1 MVLPDP
7 TLAWS
12 VLLHDIGKAVT
23 TFTDENGRIRAFG
36 HEEKG
41 ADMAYGIAVRLKFS
55 TAQRDAVTQA
65 VRNHMRMAHVR
76 DMRTAK
82 LKRLMC
88 DENFPLEFELHR
100 LDCISSHKFM
110 ECWLFL
116 IDQLISTPLEV
127 LKQKPLVTGSDLIS
141 LGAKPS
147 PMFKKLLDELFDRQL
162 AGEFPD
168 KNSAVS
174 AAKQLLD
181 KYHA

>member
-1 MVLPDP
+1 MCLFIR
-7 TLAWS
+7 LKQMA
-12 VLLHDIGKAVT
+12 LR
-23 TFTDENGRIRAFG
+23 RIRRR
-36 HEEKG
+36 
-41 ADMAYGIAVRLKFS
+41 IR
-55 TAQRDAVTQA
+55 
-65 VRNHMRMAHVR
+65 
-76 DMRTAK
+76 
-82 LKRLMC
+82 
-88 DENFPLEFELHR
+88 ELHR

-116 IDQLISTPLEV
+116 IDQLVSTPLEV

-141 LGAKPS
+141 LGANPS
-147 PMFKKLLDELFDRQL
+147 PIFKKLLDELFDRQL